1 LEEGK
6 NNMVDIKKRV
16 EMRSVEDMKEHPQ
29 NEYYNSPL
37 NENEYAAL
45 RKSMEEIGIQDPLLI
60 TEDSVV
66 IAGHHR
72 LKVAREI
79 GLERVPTRLVSG
91 AEEEL
96 IDIALSSNNAR
107 RKQEKDV
114 MKLARQAF
122 HYQRMYG
129 IEHGNNGTSQS
140 DKSYK
145 DVAEKIGKSIATTN
159 RLIRLNLLIS
169 ELQKLVSEGNVP
181 LMAAVEL
188 SKLEPDQQRE
198 AYQKLRVGD
207 NEDTKPQK
215 KKDIDKLL
223 HEDQQKVF
231 EKQIKKMKSSV
242 EKWQAELSTYT
253 ELDFGRSP
261 KIESVLKTLQN
272 LTKQIE
278 KIEGVSH
285 G

>member
-1 LEEGK
+1 
-6 NNMVDIKKRV
+6 MVDIKKRV
-16 EMRSVEDMKEHPQ
+16 EMRSVEELKEHPQ
-29 NEYYNSPL
+29 NEYYHSPL

-45 RKSMEEIGIQDPLLI
+45 RNSIEEIGVQDPLYV
-60 TEDSVV
+60 TEDGVI

-72 LKVAREI
+72 LKVSKEI
-79 GLERVPTRLVSG
+79 GLEKVPTRLVVG
-91 AEEEL
+91 PEEEL

-114 MKLARQAF
+114 MKLARQVL
-122 HYQRMYG
+122 HYQKMYG
-129 IEHGNNGTSQS
+129 IEHGNNRTSQG

-145 DVAEKIGKSIATTN
+145 DVADKIGKSVATAN
-159 RLIRLNLLIS
+159 RLIRLNYLIPD
-169 ELQKLVSEGNVP
+169 LQNLVSDGQIP

-188 SKLEPDQQRE
+188 SKLESDQQME
-198 AYQKLRVGD
+198 AYQKLKTDGD
-207 NEDTKPQK
+207 DKAKRQK

-223 HEDQQKVF
+223 NGDHQEIF
-231 EKQIKKMKSSV
+231 EKQIKKMKSNI
-242 EKWQAELSTYT
+242 EKWQVDLTNYS

-261 KIESVLKTLQN
+261 KIESVLKTLQT

-278 KIEGVSH
+278 KMWGMSN